1 MGKLHFTQIYLVT
14 LGLSVLALLLN
25 IELSNAAGVAAL
37 AIAVVILGLPHG
49 ALDFAVAK
57 SLNYVTGVRT
67 ACRFLVIYTAVAGVS
82 IVFWIALPGT
92 ALSLFL
98 GISIFHFAADW
109 RTTMPWYARICLSA
123 MVLCGP
129 SIVNSAI
136 VLTLFT
142 ALFVSG
148 EVAVWIIQAMQMI
161 FAVAFLGFVYFVIE
175 AVTNKKIKSGWQVTE
190 WIALITSSVVLTPLL
205 HFALYFCI
213 LHSPKHL
220 FDVSKMLKLS
230 FVKVIVISLPFVIL
244 TLVLAWV
251 LFAVVAS
258 DAIDTE
264 LLRWIFIGLFGLT
277 MSHMML
283 IHLWHRT
290 R

>member
-1 MGKLHFTQIYLVT
+1 MGKLRFTQIYLAT
-14 LGLSVLALLLN
+14 LGLSALALLLN
-25 IELSNAAGVAAL
+25 IELSNVAGIAAL

-67 ACRFLVIYTAVAGVS
+67 ACSFLAIYTAVAGAS

-109 RTTMPWYARICLSA
+109 RTTMPLYARICLSA
-123 MVLCGP
+123 MLLCGP
-129 SIVNSAI
+129 SIVNSAV

-142 ALFVSG
+142 ALFVSSD
-148 EVAVWIIQAMQMI
+148 VAAWIIQAMQMI
-161 FAVAFLGFVYFVIE
+161 FAAAFLGFLYFVIA
-175 AVTNKKIKSGWQVTE
+175 AVASKNIKSGWQVTE
-190 WIALITSSVVLTPLL
+190 WIALVTSSIVLTPLL
-205 HFALYFCI
+205 HFALYFCV

-220 FDVSKMLKLS
+220 FDVSQMLRVSL
-230 FVKVIVISLPFVIL
+230 VKVIVISLPFVFL
-244 TLVLAWV
+244 TLLFAWV
-251 LFAVVAS
+251 LFETGAS
-258 DAIDTE
+258 DALHTD

-277 MSHMML
+277 MSHMLL
-283 IHLWHRT
+283 IHLWHRA
-290 R
+290 

>member
-1 MGKLHFTQIYLVT
+1 
-14 LGLSVLALLLN
+14 
-25 IELSNAAGVAAL
+25 
-37 AIAVVILGLPHG
+37 
-49 ALDFAVAK
+49 
-57 SLNYVTGVRT
+57 
-67 ACRFLVIYTAVAGVS
+67 
-82 IVFWIALPGT
+82 
-92 ALSLFL
+92 
-98 GISIFHFAADW
+98 
-109 RTTMPWYARICLSA
+109 MPWYARICLSA

-142 ALFVSG
+142 VLFVSG

-205 HFALYFCI
+205 HFALYFCV

-244 TLVLAWV
+244 TLLLAWV

>member
-25 IELSNAAGVAAL
+25 IELSNVTGITAL
-37 AIAVVILGLPHG
+37 ALAVVILGLPHG

-67 ACRFLVIYTAVAGVS
+67 ACSFLVIYTAVAGVS
-82 IVFWIALPGT
+82 IAFWTVLPGT

-98 GISIFHFAADW
+98 GISIFHFASDW
-109 RTTMPWYARICLSA
+109 RTTMPFYARICLSA
-123 MVLCGP
+123 MLLCGP
-129 SIVNSAI
+129 SIVHSAI

-142 ALFVSG
+142 ALFVSS
-148 EVAVWIIQAMQMI
+148 EVAVWIIQSMQII
-161 FAVAFLGFVYFVIE
+161 FTVAFLGFVYFVIA
-175 AVTNKKIKSGWQVTE
+175 AVTSKNIRSGWQVTE

-205 HFALYFCI
+205 HFALYFCV

-220 FDVSKMLKLS
+220 LDVSKTLRLS
-230 FVKVIVISLPFVIL
+230 FVKVIVISLPFVLL
-244 TLVLAWV
+244 TLLLAWV
-251 LFAVVAS
+251 LFALVAS
-258 DAIDTE
+258 DDIDTE

-277 MSHMML
+277 MSHMLL
-283 IHLWHRT
+283 IHLWHRV

>member
-1 MGKLHFTQIYLVT
+1 MGKLHFTQIYLAI
-14 LGLSVLALLLN
+14 LGLSILALLLN
-25 IELSNAAGVAAL
+25 IELSSVVGIAAL

-57 SLNYVTGVRT
+57 SLNYVTGVHT
-67 ACRFLVIYTAVAGVS
+67 ACRFLAIYTAVAGAS
-82 IVFWIALPGT
+82 IVFWTALPGT

-109 RTTMPWYARICLSA
+109 RTTMPLYARLCLSA

-129 SIVNSAI
+129 SIVHSAI
-136 VLTLFT
+136 VVTLFT
-142 ALFVSG
+142 ALFVSS
-148 EVAVWIIQAMQMI
+148 EVAVWIIHAMQII
-161 FAVAFLGFVYFVIE
+161 FAVAFLGFVYFVIA
-175 AVTNKKIKSGWQVTE
+175 AVINKNIKSGWQVTE
-190 WIALITSSVVLTPLL
+190 WIALITSSIVLTPLL
-205 HFALYFCI
+205 HFALYFCV

-220 FDVSKMLKLS
+220 FDVSKILRLS
-230 FVKVIVISLPFVIL
+230 FIKVIVISLPFVLL
-244 TLVLAWV
+244 TLLLAWV
-251 LFAVVAS
+251 LFAVFAN

-264 LLRWIFIGLFGLT
+264 LLRWTFIGLFGLT